1 MNKKS
6 TSPSKKS
13 AVKDKKWKA
22 REATLKL
29 FCTSK
34 KITLKRYPARDFLR
48 ITFSSDRTM
57 VWTINLLHEMQF
69 SISLC
74 KKFVVQTLAAWKVS
88 KYRVFS
94 GPYLDTFH
102 AVNIFLLLL
111 KVVHFC
117 VYSLWLGCRFFLL
130 YLLCWV
136 DSLKTEFKLK
146 TIKWYK
152 NQNRDKK

>member
-94 GPYLDTFH
+94 GPYFPVFGLNTGKYGPEKTPYLDIFH
-102 AVNIFLLLL
+102 AVIVLNKCFIPAT
-111 KVVHFC
+111 
-117 VYSLWLGCRFFLL
+117 
-130 YLLCWV
+130 YLL
-136 DSLKTEFKLK
+136 DLSLCEFFFQRSVL
-146 TIKWYK
+146 
-152 NQNRDKK
+152 